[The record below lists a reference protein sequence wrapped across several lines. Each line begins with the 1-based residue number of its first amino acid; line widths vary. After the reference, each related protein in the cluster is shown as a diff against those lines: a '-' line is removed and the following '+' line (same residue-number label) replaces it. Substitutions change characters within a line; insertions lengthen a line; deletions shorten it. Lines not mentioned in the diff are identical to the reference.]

1 MKLPE
6 LFRCVAVLAATMAV
20 ACPSIGQTL
29 WKYTDKDGK
38 VTYSDR
44 APKTGEKAEPVA
56 MNPSANII
64 DAPKAKPT
72 STPKPED
79 NKSGA
84 PEAANLRKLWE
95 AAKEE
100 LETAKKA
107 LADGREPTDDE
118 RQIIVGRDAKGTP
131 TGTNTIMRKPA
142 YYERI
147 AALEEGV
154 RKAQARADVTEDNLR
169 RGGK

>member
-6 LFRCVAVLAATMAV
+6 TCRTVAVLAATLMV
-20 ACPSIGQTL
+20 ACPTFGQTL

-72 STPKPED
+72 AAPKADEG
-79 NKSGA
+79 KAGT
-84 PEAANLRKLWE
+84 PEANNLRKLWE

-100 LETAKKA
+100 LDAAKKA

-118 RQIIVGRDAKGTP
+118 RQIVVGRDAKGVP
-131 TGTNTIMRKPA
+131 TGSNTIMRKPA

-147 AALEEGV
+147 AGLEEAV